1 MGETQRC
8 DGVKVV
14 DTPLS
19 GLVLIES
26 PIFRDDRGTF
36 QRLHCSE
43 SLAALGLPCHFV
55 QTNLATNVRSG
66 TLRGMHFQRAPHEED
81 KLVRCIAG
89 AVLDVVID
97 IRASSP
103 TFGKHFSVE
112 LSAERAHALLVP
124 KGFAHGYL
132 TLTDG
137 AVVLYHVTAAYQ
149 PAAEGG
155 IRWSDPG
162 FGIQWPI
169 ARPQLS
175 AKDAAWP
182 DYADRPGP

>member
-1 MGETQRC
+1 M
-8 DGVKVV
+8 KAV
-14 DTPLS
+14 DTPLR

-26 PIFRDDRGTF
+26 PVFRDERGTF
-36 QRLHCSE
+36 QRLHCSD
-43 SLAALGLPCHFV
+43 SLAAQGLPSRFV
-55 QTNLATNVRSG
+55 QTNIATNVRAG
-66 TLRGMHFQRAPHEED
+66 TLRGMHFQRTPHEED
-81 KLVRCIAG
+81 KLVRCIGG
-89 AVLDVVID
+89 AILDVVID
-97 IRASSP
+97 IRAGSR
-103 TFGKHFSVE
+103 TFGEHFSVE

-155 IRWSDPG
+155 IRWNDPA
-162 FGIQWPI
+162 FGIRWPI
-169 ARPQLS
+169 VRPQLS

-182 DYADRPGP
+182 DYADRSGP